1 MSERLATLRDS
12 IKAAIQEISADESL
26 VAKTDR
32 CVVVS
37 ACDLPRRPA
46 PVQSQPRRP
55 LGLAPTG
62 VLLPIRAGAQDA
74 PRNPTPHPHLTPPPP
89 RHREL
94 IKELSTLTS
103 DLSKKLGGGA
113 TQVVVD
119 AKMLK
124 EIASIVDNKLITEF
138 KKRDVEMSK
147 MKTTFDELCDQVDT
161 ASMRSRMSGT
171 ETRSANS
178 SYK

>member
-1 MSERLATLRDS
+1 M
-12 IKAAIQEISADESL
+12 
-26 VAKTDR
+26 
-32 CVVVS
+32 
-37 ACDLPRRPA
+37 
-46 PVQSQPRRP
+46 
-55 LGLAPTG
+55 
-62 VLLPIRAGAQDA
+62 
-74 PRNPTPHPHLTPPPP
+74 
-89 RHREL
+89 
-94 IKELSTLTS
+94 
-103 DLSKKLGGGA
+103 
-113 TQVVVD
+113 VVD